1 MSDILSLTFILPFLF
16 TFAVIFG
23 VLEITKVFPNK
34 GVLAVISLVFAYF
47 ASTNQMF
54 LTLFNQNF
62 MYLTGFFIAMF
73 LLIFVLEIFG
83 LRPGK
88 SKNPTDIMKEFAI
101 HAFILFI
108 LLTVGFYG
116 IETLDI
122 DLGFISN
129 SDLALLIGFVVII
142 ALFWAVFRLSP
153 IFSEYSRA
161 EAAAR
166 EKSK

>member
-1 MSDILSLTFILPFLF
+1 MSELISMEFILPFLF

-34 GVLAVISLVFAYF
+34 GVLAIISLVFAYF

-62 MYLTGFFIAMF
+62 IYLGGFFIAMF
-73 LLIFVLEIFG
+73 LLLFVLEIFG

-88 SKNPTDIMKEFAI
+88 TKAPTDIMKEFAI
-101 HAFILFI
+101 HSFILVV
-108 LLTVGFYG
+108 LLTVGFYR
-116 IETLDI
+116 IESLDI
-122 DLGFISN
+122 DIGFISN
-129 SDLALLIGFVVII
+129 SDLALLIGVIVII
-142 ALFWAVFRLSP
+142 GLFWAVFRLSP

-161 EAAAR
+161 ENAAK